1 MSESIRMETKIKK
14 SYETPTVLTVEVKL
28 DSVLLQMSQQ
38 DYRSVILDEV

>member
-38 DYRSVILDEV
+38 DYRYYPLDEV